1 MRLVALVGVSLV
13 CVVGCGRVGYVP
25 LDAQQ
30 SLTDRAVAD
39 RPAPVDARDNDGS
52 PDAMDASDA
61 SDGAAIEDAMDAA
74 PTDAPDARPADAA
87 EVSDAA
93 DAASDTTDATNGA
106 DAANGTDVTDASDVA
121 DARTDARS
129 DPPSDVVPVSLD
141 ATTPPTCD
149 TAARFSAPL
158 SYRST
163 TCGAPSRL
171 VPACAGVEAPTSYVA
186 IAVPAGRDVQVTV
199 SPGFA
204 IEHQDP
210 CGVTRRSC
218 STSMLLLAADARD
231 TVFYLA
237 VASTTRAAC
246 GEFTLTAR

>member
-1 MRLVALVGVSLV
+1 MRLVALVGVSIV

-30 SLTDRAVAD
+30 SLMDRSVAD
-39 RPAPVDARDNDGS
+39 RAAPEDAGDRDGAPDVKDVMDAGDAS
-52 PDAMDASDA
+52 DSSAIDDAMDVRS
-61 SDGAAIEDAMDAA
+61 
-74 PTDAPDARPADAA
+74 TDAPDARPTDAA
-87 EVSDAA
+87 DVEDAA
-93 DAASDTTDATNGA
+93 DAASNATDAT
-106 DAANGTDVTDASDVA
+106 DVLDASDVV
-121 DARTDARS
+121 DARTDARV

-141 ATTPPTCD
+141 ATAPPTCD
-149 TAARFSAPL
+149 TAVRFSAPVSL
-158 SYRST
+158 RST

-186 IAVPAGRDVQVTV
+186 IGVAAGRDVQVTV

-204 IEHQDP
+204 IEHQDA

-218 STSMLLLAADARD
+218 STSMLLLAADAMD